1 MSSPSRLIIWSD
13 VSVVL
18 VSGRTLLEAT
28 TCAAIAFREE
38 RGCWEPSLVA
48 GEGWGE
54 IGMGVVTLGVIYRS
68 YYSAVYTC
76 MTVLCR
82 SHPKHHKCI

>member
-1 MSSPSRLIIWSD
+1 MRRTGFEDVRSEETWPKMSSPSRLIIWSE
-13 VSVVL
+13 VSVVFD
-18 VSGRTLLEAT
+18 SGRTLLEAT

-54 IGMGVVTLGVIYRS
+54 IGMRITLGVVPDFII
-68 YYSAVYTC
+68 V
-76 MTVLCR
+76 
-82 SHPKHHKCI
+82 

>member
-38 RGCWEPSLVA
+38 RGGCWEPSLVA

-54 IGMGVVTLGVIYRS
+54 IGMGGSHWVS
-68 YYSAVYTC
+68 YIDLI
-76 MTVLCR
+76 TVQ
-82 SHPKHHKCI
+82 HIHV

>member
-38 RGCWEPSLVA
+38 RGGCWEPSLVA

-54 IGMGVVTLGVIYRS
+54 IGMGGGGGGGGSPGARAPQVFCLFHTHSISEGR
-68 YYSAVYTC
+68 A
-76 MTVLCR
+76 
-82 SHPKHHKCI
+82 